1 MTQIGYTIIQ
11 VATVL
16 SVGVG
21 ILLLV
26 CYLLPQMTLFV
37 VREMRGSDRSFPVF
51 VILFLISVLWLVF
64 LGGIIAG
71 IGELL
76 ARV

>member
-37 VREMRGSDRSFPVF
+37 VREMRGGDRSFPVF
-51 VILFLISVLWLVF
+51 VILFLISVLWLIF